1 MSWHGP
7 PTVEPGENKVYYD
20 DVRGRWT
27 ALFGDG
33 RAASRVQY
41 NSEEEARAAAGLSAK
56 PIAEP
61 VDTKASKSGVTEESG
76 RARNAVNQSP
86 AETQAS
92 IAQVKQLSVK
102 QSEGEID
109 KVTGPVKSIG
119 QETLPSV
126 EQSARNFENQ
136 AKQFGKRLKAS
147 PAMAQLKDTSEN
159 YAKTNLPILTSP
171 EFKSSI
177 DTLAKSTT
185 GVNINLKKSTSDNS
199 PEAIEQALSTGL
211 GASPNVVREEVTKVV
226 EVNQEDPKFKETLN
240 KFPADVVQQASAE
253 VKADPAKVSKEDLSK
268 GISDKLSEISS
279 GLNKQLGN
287 PFGSLSSPFGQ
298 IGLDF
303 GNILGS
309 VTGLSMG
316 QGPFQELGKGL
327 DLVPGG
333 IDPKT
338 SLPAPPIVNTFGDTQ
353 LSKTVRT
360 QQRTAVSEPTVP
372 TVDLS
377 KAEEPQ
383 NLTDFKYDK
392 IVDKKSFELA
402 IQSVT
407 SRKIDSVIVAWTRN
421 YPDRPRD
428 AFDYNTSVVRNNAYN
443 ALQGRFPLPIT
454 SRVSQTH
461 IYIQKSGVA
470 ELILPYK
477 IKPNSVST
485 HRVYGATNFAKSLS
499 KQELYDRSIVV
510 RLDAGHVKP
519 RKEQKEEGLTLEES
533 SELLTSQSITAQQ
546 WKTLDLILETMFRL
560 NPGGTFID
568 ALELHSDIAAL
579 NSGRD
584 KLIWDRLGIQVDM
597 SQYVEKFK

>member
-1 MSWHGP
+1 MS
-7 PTVEPGENKVYYD
+7 ENKVYYD

-27 ALFGDG
+27 VLFPDG
-33 RAASRVQY
+33 RGPSYRNISTVAIVQY

-119 QETLPSV
+119 QETVPSV
-126 EQSARNFENQ
+126 EQSARNFANQ

-147 PAMAQLKDTSEN
+147 PAMAQMKDTSEN

-171 EFKSSI
+171 EFKNSI

-211 GASPNVVREEVTKVV
+211 GAPPNVVREEVTKVV
-226 EVNQEDPKFKETLN
+226 EVKQEDPKFKETLN

-407 SRKIDSVIVAWTRN
+407 SRKIDSVIVGWTRN

-428 AFDYNTSVVRNNAYN
+428 AFDYNTAVVRNNPYN
-443 ALQGRFPLPIT
+443 EVLSGGRPLPIT

-485 HRVYGATNFAKSLS
+485 HKIYGATNFAKSLS

-519 RKEQKEEGLTLEES
+519 RKEQKEEGLTIEES
-533 SELLTSQSITAQQ
+533 SELLTAQSITAQQ

>member
-92 IAQVKQLSVK
+92 VAQVKQLSVK

-136 AKQFGKRLKAS
+136 AKQSGKRLKAS

-226 EVNQEDPKFKETLN
+226 EVIQEDPKFKDTLN
-240 KFPADVVQQASAE
+240 KFPANVVQQASAE

-279 GLNKQLGN
+279 CLNKQLGN

-316 QGPFQELGKGL
+316 QGPFQELGKVL
-327 DLVPGG
+327 DLATGG

-338 SLPAPPIVNTFGDTQ
+338 LLPAPPIVNTFGDTQ

-383 NLTDFKYDK
+383 SLADFKYDK

-407 SRKIDSVIVAWTRN
+407 SRKIDSVIVGWTKN

-428 AFDYNTSVVRNNAYN
+428 AFDYNTDVVRKNSYS
-443 ALQGRFPLPIT
+443 ALLPIT

-485 HRVYGATNFAKSLS
+485 HRVYGATEGAKSLS

-519 RKEQKEEGLTLEES
+519 RKEQIEEKLTAEES

-568 ALELHSDIAAL
+568 ALELHSDVAAL

-584 KLIWDRLGIQVDM
+584 KLIWDRLGIQVDIG
-597 SQYVEKFK
+597 QYVEKFK